1 VRFSKWG
8 GGRHWEFSGTV
19 TASDRH
25 GVWVYSPVG
34 TELTRPGHDFTSE
47 VDWMSLVPGE
57 HPWAAAFYDSPG
69 HGTSIYVDMC
79 TVARWSGREVSM
91 VDLDLDV
98 ILRADGNLILDDED
112 EFDEHRVALGYPD
125 DVVRLARDSSREVLD
140 AIALGVEP
148 FLSAGHARLLQARA
162 DGATG
167 TAS

>member
-1 VRFSKWG
+1 
-8 GGRHWEFSGTV
+8 
-19 TASDRH
+19 
-25 GVWVYSPVG
+25 
-34 TELTRPGHDFTSE
+34 
-47 VDWMSLVPGE
+47 
-57 HPWAAAFYDSPG
+57 
-69 HGTSIYVDMC
+69 
-79 TVARWSGREVSM
+79 M

-167 TAS
+167 PAS